1 MSIYGDIR
9 AALESQ
15 VSSVSGIPS
24 AANRAW
30 QNVRFEPTTGTTW
43 VRMTLNPSRRRP
55 QDVTATGLQ
64 RYDGLF
70 LVDVFAPEANGPAA
84 AETLAD
90 AVVDSFEAGT
100 VLSSGGQT
108 IEIEWAE
115 ISTSAVAD
123 SPWFQVPITIKWK
136 AFN

>member
-9 AALESQ
+9 AALESHISN
-15 VSSVSGIPS
+15 VPGIP
-24 AANRAW
+24 ADRAW

-43 VRMTLNPSRRRP
+43 VRMTLTPSRRRP
-55 QDVTATGLQ
+55 QDVTANGLQ

-70 LVDVFAPEANGPAA
+70 LVDIFAPESNGPGP

-90 AVVDSFEAGT
+90 AVVGSFEAGT

-115 ISTSAVAD
+115 ISTAATD
-123 SPWFQVPITIKWK
+123 DPPWFQVPVTIKWK